1 MAEPYSRRRRWP
13 RLPVTV
19 ECHIDG
25 VSTTLRLSELSFGGG
40 YVDTTAVLSAGDPV
54 RLVLVLDGE
63 EATVSGRIIYTHTAM
78 GFGFAFDLSEL
89 PEPSRTRI
97 ATFLKRNGISEA
109 DGAE

>member
-1 MAEPYSRRRRWP
+1 MASYTHRRRWP
-13 RLPVTV
+13 RLPVAV
-19 ECHIDG
+19 ECHIEG

-40 YVDTTAVLSAGDPV
+40 YVDTTAILSAGDPV
-54 RLVLVLDGE
+54 SLVMILDGE

-78 GFGFAFDLSEL
+78 GFGMAFDLNEI

-97 ATFLKRNGISEA
+97 TAFLKRNGISET